1 MRVIRYI
8 VTAGAALLLSACTS
22 LNNKEANPE
31 AKTILEKPAESYVVQ
46 KGEPGYDFLQEK
58 FKAKI
63 DALPADKKDKAITF
77 ELDGKVAKAYE
88 EKTGVARFQA
98 GDLELFAEPFG
109 PEGVLKLARAD
120 IQQYIAVY
128 NKFIDDVYADG
139 KITPEE
145 RDNIATYVN
154 ATIRNLQ
161 CIENSDAASQIVL
174 TNLLR
179 KLDGQLTGYAKKATK
194 EYFLGIGLVGGQ
206 DIGLTGN
213 PQKIDLPEADV
224 KAKLGEEAC
233 KKLEEQA
240 KAHGLNAYKPIAQKS
255 DFGDREEELA
265 EAKGQWTEIT
275 QAAAAALIATD
286 KVGAGNPTRL
296 SKDRWTGMTDGKFEN
311 REILPGATYAQVVT
325 TGASADEKAKEEA
338 KFGEYK

>member
-8 VTAGAALLLSACTS
+8 VAASAGLLLSACAA

-31 AKTILEKPAESYVVQ
+31 AKTILEKPVESYVVQ
-46 KGEPGYDFLQEK
+46 KGEPGYAFLQEA

-63 DALPADKKDKAITF
+63 DALPADKKDKTITF
-77 ELDGKVAKAYE
+77 ELDGKVAKAYD

-98 GDLELFAEPFG
+98 GDEELFTMPFG
-109 PEGVLKLARAD
+109 PEGVLKLARED
-120 IQQYIAVY
+120 IQQHIAAY
-128 NKFIDDVYADG
+128 NKFIDDIYADG

-161 CIENSDAASQIVL
+161 CIENRDAASQIVL

-206 DIGLTGN
+206 DIGLTRN
-213 PQKIDLPEADV
+213 SQKVDLSEADV
-224 KAKLGEEAC
+224 KAKLGDEAYN
-233 KKLEEQA
+233 KLEAQA
-240 KAHGLNAYKPIAQKS
+240 KAHGLSAYTPIPQKS
-255 DFGDREEELA
+255 DFGDREEELSKA
-265 EAKGQWTEIT
+265 RGEWTEIT
-275 QAAAAALIATD
+275 QKAAENLIKTD
-286 KVGAGNPTRL
+286 KVGAGNSTRL
-296 SKDRWTGMTDGKFEN
+296 SPDRWNGLTNGKFED
-311 REILPGATYAQVVT
+311 REILPGATYVQVVT
-325 TGASADEKAKEEA
+325 TGAAADEKSKEEA
-338 KFGEYK
+338 KFSEYK

>member
-1 MRVIRYI
+1 MRII
-8 VTAGAALLLSACTS
+8 TKLAALAALVFAGCQAVDK
-22 LNNKEANPE
+22 KENADV
-31 AKTILEKPAESYVVQ
+31 KVILDKPAESYVVQ
-46 KGEPGYDFLQEK
+46 KGEPGYAFLQEA

-63 DALPADKKDKAITF
+63 EALPADKKDKAITF

-98 GDLELFAEPFG
+98 GDEELFTGPFG
-109 PEGVLKLARAD
+109 PEGVLKLARED
-120 IQQYIAVY
+120 IQQHITAY
-128 NKFIDDVYADG
+128 NKFIDDIYADG

-161 CIENSDAASQIVL
+161 CIENRDAVSQIVL

-194 EYFLGIGLVGGQ
+194 EYFVGIGLVGGQ
-206 DIGLTGN
+206 DIGLTGD

-240 KAHGLNAYKPIAQKS
+240 KTHGLNAYKPIAQKS

-275 QAAAAALIATD
+275 QAATAALIATD

-296 SKDRWTGMTDGKFEN
+296 SKDRWTGLTDGKFEN
-311 REILPGATYAQVVT
+311 REVLPGATYAQVVT